1 MAFSEYQTI
10 EEVIKKYPLE
20 ILNERFLQNAEIT
33 LPDLFLDNLNF
44 ALKRKTSHDNEYF
57 FAENFIYPFLQ
68 FVWKNHEKLRVWSHH
83 TLRYDNDLCGEPDYF
98 ISYWPS
104 GIIQSMISTP
114 MLAIVE
120 AKKQDFDKGWGQCL
134 AAMVACQKINN
145 DVNQTIYGM
154 VSTGT
159 VWEFGKLQHSKFT
172 QNTVPYSLSNPQL
185 LAGILDY
192 IFGQCEFEATEYQQR
207 NTPGLPTKPD

>member
-1 MAFSEYQTI
+1 
-10 EEVIKKYPLE
+10 
-20 ILNERFLQNAEIT
+20 
-33 LPDLFLDNLNF
+33 
-44 ALKRKTSHDNEYF
+44 
-57 FAENFIYPFLQ
+57 
-68 FVWKNHEKLRVWSHH
+68 
-83 TLRYDNDLCGEPDYF
+83 
-98 ISYWPS
+98 
-104 GIIQSMISTP
+104 MISVP

-145 DVNQTIYGM
+145 DESQTIYGM

-172 QNTVPYSLSNPQL
+172 QNTVSYSLSNPQL

-192 IFGQCEFEATEYQQR
+192 IFGQCESEATEYQQR
-207 NTPGLPTKPD
+207 NTPRSPVKPD